1 MSRFPARIPSSPS
14 SPKVVRVVPVI
25 LGLFLLLLTATPLPL
40 RAQSAVS
47 QGKPKL
53 VVGIVVE
60 QMRYDYI
67 ARYWKQFGNEG
78 FKRIINEGT
87 SFENAYHNTFFTQSA
102 SGHAS
107 IATGTTP
114 SIHGIIGN
122 RWYNHLLDKETN
134 STDDDSKKSVGG
146 ASYTNGQQSP
156 HHLLTNTFA
165 DQLKLQSQLRA
176 KVAGIALDPAS
187 AILSTGHS
195 ADLAFWFDDASGSWI
210 TSSYYTSNLP
220 EWVETFNNRKFPA
233 EYLRQTWT
241 ALLSMA
247 DYENCVQ
254 TNLYAPGIAGR
265 KSFPYNFEEL
275 SKASAT
281 LLGSLTGSRT
291 DFDFALLKCSPSG
304 NTFTKDFAIAAI
316 DAMKL
321 GYDEVTD
328 FLSISFSA
336 TEKIGSAFGPSSIEV
351 MDTYIRLDRD
361 LAHLLSYLDATV
373 GKENVLIYLT
383 SNHGSPEIPEYQAQA
398 KIPVGNFNY
407 LSAVSLL
414 KSYLNLTYGEA
425 DWVEGYYQQ
434 QLYLNR
440 PLIEER
446 KLSLEEMQKTVARFM
461 IQFSG
466 VAHVMTAS
474 TLENQQFTDGI
485 FGAMQRGFNQK
496 RSGDVL
502 INLMPGWA
510 EKGESLNSSSSP
522 YPYDT
527 HVPLILYGGNIPAAT
542 VTRKVEITALAP
554 TLSRLLGLPEPDAS
568 LTEPLI
574 ELTGK

>member
-1 MSRFPARIPSSPS
+1 MPLAR
-14 SPKVVRVVPVI
+14 KVQPI
-25 LGLFLLLLTATPLPL
+25 ALGLLLLLFMASSLRLGAQPAALP
-40 RAQSAVS
+40 A
-47 QGKPKL
+47 KPKL

-60 QMRYDYI
+60 QMRYDYLK
-67 ARYWKQFGNEG
+67 RYWKQLGNDG

-87 SFENAYHNTFFTQSA
+87 SFENAYHNTFFTQSS
-102 SGHAS
+102 SGQAS

-114 SIHGIIGN
+114 SVHGIIGN
-122 RWYNHLLDKETN
+122 RWYNHLLDRETS
-134 STDDDSKKSVGG
+134 STGDDSKKSTGG
-146 ASYTNGQQSP
+146 ASYTNGQMSP
-156 HHLLTNTFA
+156 HHLLTATFA

-176 KVAGIALDPAS
+176 KVIGVALDPAS

-220 EWVETFNNRKFPA
+220 EWVETFNNRKFPS

-241 ALLSMA
+241 TLLSMSE
-247 DYENCVQ
+247 YENCVQ

-281 LLGSLTGSRT
+281 LLGTLTGSRT
-291 DFDFALLKCSPSG
+291 DLDFALLKWSPSG
-304 NTFTKDFAIAAI
+304 NTLTKDFAIAAI

-328 FLSISFSA
+328 FLSVSFSA

-351 MDTYIRLDRD
+351 MDTYLRLDRD

-373 GKENVLIYLT
+373 GKENLLIYLT
-383 SNHGSPEIPEYQAQA
+383 SNHGAPEIPEYQAQA

-425 DWVEGYYQQ
+425 NWVKGYYQQ

-474 TLENQQFTDGI
+474 TLETQQFTDGI

-496 RSGDVL
+496 RSGDIL

-510 EKGESLNSSSSP
+510 EKGESLHSSSSA

-527 HVPLILYGGNIPAAT
+527 HVPLVLYGVQIPAAT
-542 VTRKVEITALAP
+542 VTRKVEITSLAS
-554 TLSRLLGLPEPDAS
+554 TLSHLLGLPAPDAS
-568 LTEPLI
+568 LTEPLT
-574 ELTGK
+574 EVLRK